1 MAAYSAVTVFRQ
13 TLEQLLDSD
22 QFPPHVSKTQIVSLH
37 ENVCS
42 LQSSLDK
49 IPFAPKVKREKM
61 KDLQNR
67 IREAIYAAQDEVDY
81 WIRGN
86 SPHGSDENTMKKL
99 EEDIKLVEK
108 DAVEMERETRN
119 DGDLFRESSPQP
131 RFNFSSKDKI
141 VGQEEDFKVVSERL
155 ESGEKA
161 RVVIPITGLP
171 GIGKTALVRSIYD
184 DIETRKQFNI
194 RAWITVSQDVNYQEM
209 FSNILSSMESK
220 NYRAGHYAFV
230 ADEQIL
236 LLRLYQELSNLRFLI
251 VVDDVWDTNVWG
263 RLEMAFPDNKN
274 GSRIL
279 LTTRILEVARSV
291 SRYGFIHH
299 MKPLGPEHSWE
310 LLCYRVF
317 GDKLEDYE
325 DDITKACP
333 AHLKDIGRRIAEKC
347 NGLPLSIMVVGGLL
361 LQERANLEY
370 WKRIEEDTVGAAAV
384 GDDSYM
390 EILSLSYN
398 NMPAYLKPCFL
409 YMVAFPEEAGIR
421 VSKLIK
427 LWVAEGFFPK
437 PSLPTQTME
446 LVAHKALED
455 LIDRNLIS
463 ISEKSSNGGIKVC
476 WMHDILREMAEI
488 EARKEK
494 FFHCRKKYDQGLE
507 EGTKFQRRVSVHKNL
522 LMSLEDV
529 YETTKTITSA
539 RTLLYVGPHHHH
551 PLPFCLTFDLLR
563 VLDAFTVYFVE
574 FPDEFLQLV
583 HLTYLSLTYND
594 EIPPEISL
602 LQKLQVLMVQR
613 KPKLIFVGVSFLPDE
628 IWEMPELR
636 HLWFTETDFPPL
648 PSAPRGDIYMLFNL
662 QTLASVNAA
671 YFTDEILGNIP
682 NLRKLA
688 MWIEVPD
695 KIGFNVAKLSKLEHF
710 KLIVLK
716 PIPGKGIEVE
726 AENFFPR
733 TLKRVTL
740 SGTGL
745 PWEYMEFLAK
755 ELKDLQVLKLKEVA
769 FHGDEWCPDYE
780 FKQLK
785 YLLIEYLH
793 FKTWEATYE
802 IFPRLQRLIVR
813 HCYELEEIPQ
823 DIGYV
828 GALEMMELVDCSPQ
842 AVDSA
847 EQIIDEQKNFGN
859 NGFEE
864 SQVTE
869 HDINGDMAEPC
880 PTPTTETIQS
890 EEEPA
895 PVDELENQSEVDTV
909 RKLRPRRAIKQPER
923 YQDFVSK

>member
-194 RAWITVSQDVNYQEM
+194 RAWITVSQDVNYQE
-209 FSNILSSMESK
+209 I
-220 NYRAGHYAFV
+220 
-230 ADEQIL
+230 
-236 LLRLYQELSNLRFLI
+236 
-251 VVDDVWDTNVWG
+251 
-263 RLEMAFPDNKN
+263 
-274 GSRIL
+274 
-279 LTTRILEVARSV
+279 
-291 SRYGFIHH
+291 
-299 MKPLGPEHSWE
+299 
-310 LLCYRVF
+310 
-317 GDKLEDYE
+317 
-325 DDITKACP
+325 
-333 AHLKDIGRRIAEKC
+333 
-347 NGLPLSIMVVGGLL
+347 
-361 LQERANLEY
+361 
-370 WKRIEEDTVGAAAV
+370 
-384 GDDSYM
+384 
-390 EILSLSYN
+390 
-398 NMPAYLKPCFL
+398 
-409 YMVAFPEEAGIR
+409 
-421 VSKLIK
+421 
-427 LWVAEGFFPK
+427 
-437 PSLPTQTME
+437 
-446 LVAHKALED
+446 
-455 LIDRNLIS
+455 NLIS

-859 NGFEE
+859 NGFEGRIFSSWE
-864 SQVTE
+864 
-869 HDINGDMAEPC
+869 
-880 PTPTTETIQS
+880 
-890 EEEPA
+890 
-895 PVDELENQSEVDTV
+895 
-909 RKLRPRRAIKQPER
+909 
-923 YQDFVSK
+923 